1 MENREE
7 AIRNENGVKAQAAAN
22 ALSAAG
28 RTVDIEPCGML
39 CAIMRP
45 LRDSGM
51 IPGSDRYVDLEQ
63 RNSEIKRTL
72 RDA

>member
-7 AIRNENGVKAQAAAN
+7 AIRNESGTKAQDG
-22 ALSAAG
+22 LTG

-51 IPGSDRYVDLEQ
+51 MPGSDRYVELEQ
-63 RNSEIKRTL
+63 WNSEVKRTL